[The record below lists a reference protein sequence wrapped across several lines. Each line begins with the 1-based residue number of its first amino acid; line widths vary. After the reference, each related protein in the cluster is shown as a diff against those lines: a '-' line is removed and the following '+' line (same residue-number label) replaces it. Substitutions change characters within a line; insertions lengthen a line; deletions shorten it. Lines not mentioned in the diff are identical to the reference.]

1 MRPAGAAVLGDVLVS
16 GDTGVVDPIHVAPVP
31 ALGEIRRGQVLMR
44 PGVRPGNRH
53 HQQNQRWAPL
63 PSPGVGVG
71 GPDIFPSGRVRGNGG
86 DPSHTGRSPPSQT
99 LKLAPTPTPN
109 AGTRLLW
116 PATPQMQVGESGL
129 LPARVRPVQL
139 RTSER
144 KRSQSLGAGPDPQR
158 SREAG
163 RPGCWHPRRRQ
174 GSPGGRARA
183 APGDGQPPHQPPRPA
198 PQLGEPVPPQ
208 RPVAAAARAEVEA
221 GPRRARQQH
230 EQQQQRRHQRPGR
243 RHGSLAGAIG
253 PRIES

>member
-44 PGVRPGNRH
+44 PGICPGNRH

-71 GPDIFPSGRVRGNGG
+71 GPDIFPRGRVRGNGG

-99 LKLAPTPTPN
+99 LKLAGQPPTPTPN

-116 PATPQMQVGESGL
+116 PATPQMQVGEFGL
-129 LPARVRPVQL
+129 LPARVRPVQP

-144 KRSQSLGAGPDPQR
+144 TRSQSLGAGPDPQR

-163 RPGCWHPRRRQ
+163 RPGCWHPKEAAGFPRRQ
-174 GSPGGRARA
+174 SARSPGRWA
-183 APGDGQPPHQPPRPA
+183 APRPA
-198 PQLGEPVPPQ
+198 APTCAPV
-208 RPVAAAARAEVEA
+208 
-221 GPRRARQQH
+221 G
-230 EQQQQRRHQRPGR
+230 
-243 RHGSLAGAIG
+243 
-253 PRIES
+253 